1 MASGSGGSLPTFVAR
16 RLLITIPLLL
26 LISLGVFSLVLLLPG
41 DPAVYLAGGAKAS
54 ASEIAKVRHHLHLD
68 EGFFAQY
75 WHWLTAALHGD
86 LGNSL
91 FQNQSIAAAIS
102 ARFPVTLSLALG
114 AMVIAVV
121 IGIPAGVISG
131 IRQGTASDRLVT
143 VGSSLG
149 VAVPDFWLAMLL
161 VVLFA
166 VDLHWLPAL
175 GFVPFAQSPYE
186 WFLHLLL
193 PWIALGLGG
202 AATIARQVRGAL
214 IDTMD

>member
-91 FQNQSIAAAIS
+91 FQNQSIA
-102 ARFPVTLSLALG
+102 G
-114 AMVIAVV
+114 A
-121 IGIPAGVISG
+121 ISG